1 MDRCRRVLDVSFLL
15 CLLGGIVSLSV
26 SAPAGAAAASPESRV
41 AVAAAKGQ
49 VSVDVNAGTEEEL
62 VSVPGIGKSLARR
75 IVEFRE
81 KNGPYRQI
89 EDLMKVQGI
98 GEKNLERFRPYLTVG
113 KVR

>member
-1 MDRCRRVLDVSFLL
+1 MDRCRRMLDVSLVL
-15 CLLGGIVSLSV
+15 CLLGGIASLAV
-26 SAPAGAAAASPESRV
+26 TAPAGAAAAPDSRV
-41 AVAAAKGQ
+41 VSAAANGQ

-113 KVR
+113 KAR